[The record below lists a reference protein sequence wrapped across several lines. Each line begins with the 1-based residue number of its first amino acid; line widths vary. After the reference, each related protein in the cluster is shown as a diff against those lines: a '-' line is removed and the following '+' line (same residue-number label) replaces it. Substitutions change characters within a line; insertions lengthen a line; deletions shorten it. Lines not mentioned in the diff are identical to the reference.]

1 MRPATPV
8 AVGPPSR
15 AKAEARRAHGGGART
30 VLILVCG
37 VLAACATTPLPLPY
51 TPAPLPTP
59 RIALPDPDLGGHDFD
74 RAFFTPPPPVVRDA
88 ILSSAVARNPEFQA
102 RVSHWVDFYETKGSR
117 WLPGYLERMDQFGP
131 MVDSTLANRHMPY
144 SLRYLP
150 IVESGYSPRAVS
162 RASATGLWQLMASTA
177 RGYGMRVGPLLDE
190 RRNPVKATAA
200 AAHFLTTLKG
210 QFGSWFLALAAYN
223 AGPVRVEHILD
234 RYAPL
239 EPRTDS
245 LYWKLRSRFPAET
258 RDFVPK
264 FFAAVQIA
272 KNPEAH
278 GVDVPK
284 DSLGFDYDEVVV
296 PDATTMDVVARAA
309 EVPQAEIERLNPEI
323 VRGITP
329 PGRKTVLRVPAGQGK
344 TFRENYPHIPP
355 SKRVTFVVHRVS
367 RGENLTRIARKYGV
381 RVADIVAANPGIR
394 PRRLQIGQR
403 ITVPVAPRARRSAGG
418 RR

>member
-1 MRPATPV
+1 V
-8 AVGPPSR
+8 
-15 AKAEARRAHGGGART
+15 KAAAAAARRRSCAEARARRAHIGGTTALLV
-30 VLILVCG
+30 VLCG
-37 VLAACATTPLPLPY
+37 GLEACATATLLPAAP
-51 TPAPLPTP
+51 PPLPTP
-59 RIALPDPDLGGHDFD
+59 SIELPDPDVGGHDFA
-74 RAFFTPPPPVVRDA
+74 RAFLTRPPPVVRDA

-102 RVSHWVDFYETKGSR
+102 RVSYWVDFYETRGSR
-117 WLPGYLERMDQFGP
+117 WLPGYLERMDQFAP
-131 MVDSTLANRHMPY
+131 MVDSMLASRDMPA

-150 IVESGYSPRAVS
+150 FVESGYNPRAVS
-162 RASATGLWQLMASTA
+162 NASAAGLWQLMASTA

-190 RRNPVKATAA
+190 RRNPVRATAA
-200 AAHFLTTLKG
+200 AAHFLTALKD

-239 EPRTDS
+239 ERRTDS
-245 LYWKLRSRFPAET
+245 LYWALRNRFPDET

-272 KNPEAH
+272 KDPEAH
-278 GVDVPK
+278 GIDVPH
-284 DSLGFDYDEVVV
+284 DSLGFHYDEVVV

-329 PGRKTVLRVPAGQGK
+329 PGRRTVLRVPAGQGK
-344 TFRENYPHIPP
+344 TFRENYPRIPP
-355 SKRVTFVVHRVS
+355 SKRVTFVVHRVTE
-367 RGENLTRIARKYGV
+367 GETLTHIARQYGV
-381 RVADIVAANPGIR
+381 RVADIRAANPGIR
-394 PRRLQIGQR
+394 PRRLQIGER
-403 ITVPVAPRARRSAGG
+403 ITVPVAPRAPGSTGG